1 MKAFALTAAV
11 GVASQATVGVTT
23 VGDWT
28 IAATN
33 TGATTTATTT
43 ASPVVTNTLLTN
55 FGNFGTGAVLGTG
68 NFLYG
73 GVSGAGLYGG
83 LYNGAAVNGG
93 LVAPA
98 FTPPARPLP
107 FFGGR
112 NNCGYSGYAGRGC
125 GGGSPEGSG
134 GSFYPQ
140 LFSGMNVQPN
150 GGHYG
155 TSAGFPGQFSPYGGL
170 GGQFGSPFPYE
181 MQAAQAGYPGYF
193 GPGYGSYGSNFGYP
207 GVFDGVGGYQ
217 QGYPQQQFG
226 YVGGYGY
233 PQQGFGYGY
242 PQQQGF
248 GYGGVYGGVGGFGY
262 PQQQGFGYGYPQQGF
277 GYPGMNTP
285 FMY

>member
-1 MKAFALTAAV
+1 MMKAFALTAAV
-11 GVASQATVGVTT
+11 GVASQSTVT
-23 VGDWT
+23 VGDWST
-28 IAATN
+28 GAVN
-33 TGATTTATTT
+33 TGVTTTS
-43 ASPVVTNTLLTN
+43 SPFMTN
-55 FGNFGTGAVLGTG
+55 FGNFGNFGGAVLGTG
-68 NFLYG
+68 SLL
-73 GVSGAGLYGG
+73 SGGLYGG
-83 LYNGAAVNGG
+83 LSGGLSGGLYGGLSGGLYGGVYNGAAVNGG

-98 FTPPARPLP
+98 FTPPARPARPLP

-226 YVGGYGY
+226 GVGGYGY
-233 PQQGFGYGY
+233 PQQ
-242 PQQQGF
+242 QF
-248 GYGGVYGGVGGFGY
+248 GYGGYILGN
-262 PQQQGFGYGYPQQGF
+262 GYGAKIL
-277 GYPGMNTP
+277 
-285 FMY
+285 

>member
-1 MKAFALTAAV
+1 MMKAFALTAAV
-11 GVASQATVGVTT
+11 GVASQTT
-23 VGDWT
+23 VGDFGNFGNFGNFVGDW
-28 IAATN
+28 N
-33 TGATTTATTT
+33 TGATTTT
-43 ASPVVTNTLLTN
+43 SPVMTN
-55 FGNFGTGAVLGTG
+55 FGNFGNFGGAVLGTG
-68 NFLYG
+68 SLLLSGGLYGGVPGGLYGGMPGGLYG
-73 GVSGAGLYGG
+73 GVSGGLYGG
-83 LYNGAAVNGG
+83 VYNGAAVNGG

-98 FTPPARPLP
+98 FTPPAPPARPLP

-150 GGHYG
+150 GGYYG

-181 MQAAQAGYPGYF
+181 MQAAQSGYPGYF

-226 YVGGYGY
+226 GVGGYGY
-233 PQQGFGYGY
+233 PQQGYGYGY
-242 PQQQGF
+242 GNGALRRF
-248 GYGGVYGGVGGFGY
+248 K
-262 PQQQGFGYGYPQQGF
+262 
-277 GYPGMNTP
+277 
-285 FMY
+285 